1 MYNAYQAAKYREHD
15 IMNASPIH
23 LVVMVYDVAISA
35 CEEKDLTRATRAVSV
50 LRDALNFDY
59 PEAAGLF
66 RLYQWSMECMRDGD
80 YDNAIAVLREL
91 RESWSTVETR
101 LSGGIGGSATNS
113 ETAPAAAAPAAP
125 SADASS
131 PVNA

>member
-1 MYNAYQAAKYREHD
+1 MLNAYQAKYREHD

-66 RLYQWSMECMRDGD
+66 RLYQWAMECMRDGD
-80 YDNAIAVLREL
+80 YDNAISVLRDL
-91 RESWSTVETR
+91 RESWATVEAR
-101 LSGGIGGSATNS
+101 LSGSIPSAP
-113 ETAPAAAAPAAP
+113 EQEAAAPDQPPANQANP
-125 SADASS
+125 
-131 PVNA
+131 

>member
-1 MYNAYQAAKYREHD
+1 MLDAYQAKYREHD

-23 LVVMVYDVAISA
+23 LVVMVYDVAIAA

-66 RLYQWSMECMRDGD
+66 RLYQWAMECMRDGD
-80 YDNAIAVLREL
+80 YDNAVSVLREL
-91 RESWSTVETR
+91 RESWATVEAR
-101 LSGGIGGSATNS
+101 LSGSIPGTST
-113 ETAPAAAAPAAP
+113 PAAAETANQPPANEATP
-125 SADASS
+125 
-131 PVNA
+131 

>member
-1 MYNAYQAAKYREHD
+1 MLHDHPEGASAMLNTLQAKYREHD

-66 RLYQWSMECMRDGD
+66 RLYQWAMECMREED
-80 YDNAIAVLREL
+80 YDNAISVLREL
-91 RESWSTVETR
+91 RESWATVE
-101 LSGGIGGSATNS
+101 G
-113 ETAPAAAAPAAP
+113 
-125 SADASS
+125 
-131 PVNA
+131 

>member
-1 MYNAYQAAKYREHD
+1 MLNAYQTKYREHD

-66 RLYQWSMECMRDGD
+66 RLYQWAMECMREED
-80 YDNAIAVLREL
+80 YDNAVSVLREL
-91 RESWSTVETR
+91 RESWATVEAR
-101 LSGGIGGSATNS
+101 LSGSI
-113 ETAPAAAAPAAP
+113 PAASDQVPAAT
-125 SADASS
+125 SDQAA
-131 PVNA
+131 VNGATP